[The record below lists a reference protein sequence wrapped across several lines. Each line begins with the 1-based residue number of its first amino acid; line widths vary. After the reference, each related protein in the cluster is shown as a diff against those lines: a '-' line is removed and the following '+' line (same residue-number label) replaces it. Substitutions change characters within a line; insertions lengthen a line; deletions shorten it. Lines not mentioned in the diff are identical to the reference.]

1 MVESLATFDHSSTV
15 ILILQF
21 CKQRKYMGV
30 MGVANSFYGIK
41 VILNGNLPEID
52 EYKKKMKSAAIQLT
66 QGVSQVSMHSS
77 MSLSDDLLKT
87 KRMMIENLIESSE
100 LCHVP
105 NGVEWY
111 FRSCTNCA
119 SLVTI
124 FEVKLC
130 CKKCS
135 TCKSDVPM
143 YIHHLIFKGMK
154 ILVTD
159 EEETTVMRYIDVAIN
174 CNEVE
179 ETTNHLFLHCTKT
192 WKVWSKIQIW
202 LDVNCII
209 PANLF
214 VHWRC

>member
-1 MVESLATFDHSSTV
+1 
-15 ILILQF
+15 
-21 CKQRKYMGV
+21 MG
-30 MGVANSFYGIK
+30 K
-41 VILNGNLPEID
+41 VIDVIGHVIERDNIRETDKNGQKSRVID
-52 EYKKKMKSAAIQLT
+52 LTLEDLEMKSAAIQLT

-192 WKVWSKIQIW
+192 WKVLRRHGTKYEITKKRNEAY
-202 LDVNCII
+202 LAYCNVGYLEC
-209 PANLF
+209 
-214 VHWRC
+214 